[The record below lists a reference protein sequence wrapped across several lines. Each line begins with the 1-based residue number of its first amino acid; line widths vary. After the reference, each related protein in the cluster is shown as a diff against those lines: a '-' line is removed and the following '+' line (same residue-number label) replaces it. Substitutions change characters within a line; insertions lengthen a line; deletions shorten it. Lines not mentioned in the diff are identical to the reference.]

1 MDFNGLTALKE
12 TERWFAPEGP
22 LRQVS
27 WLMARPMFG
36 CEACLYNFI
45 LLYIYIYAVDG

>member
-1 MDFNGLTALKE
+1 MVIYGDSSLTALKE

-36 CEACLYNFI
+36 CVACLY
-45 LLYIYIYAVDG
+45 IYTL